1 MFDTATLPSAPGCYQ
16 FFDKSGT
23 IIYVGKAKNLKKRV
37 SSYFQKKDHDRKTQS
52 LVASIARIS
61 VVVTNTETEA
71 FLLENNLIKKH
82 QPKYNID
89 LKDAKRYAYIE
100 LTREP
105 FPRIGIARSAGTGE
119 SVYFGPFVSAAERDE
134 LIRIVRKI
142 FLIRSCRKLPKRA
155 CLRHHLNTC
164 SAPCVGAITQEEYQR
179 QVDRAAELLK
189 GKSMELLH
197 TLREEMA
204 GYSARE
210 EYEKALSVRNQIG
223 AVTRLSERQHVE
235 RPKETDQDV
244 IGYTI
249 ADDTVYLMVFSV
261 EKGLLMGKQE
271 YSFDNREDF
280 FEEFLVQYYADRV
293 PPSELILSHEV
304 DEALA
309 GYLSERKGKAV
320 HITVPKIGEKKKLLD
335 LVQKNL
341 EYAFLKNEMK
351 TKDLQASLGLADSP
365 EVIECFDISHLSGTA
380 MVGSMVQ
387 FRNGVPDKKN
397 YRRFQIKTVE
407 GIDDFASIA
416 EIVKR
421 RYDRLIREDREL
433 PDLIIIDG
441 GKGQLSAAGES
452 LRDIDL
458 TIPVIA
464 LAKQEEDV
472 YLPGEVLP
480 RKLDPKGMALHY
492 LQEIRDEAHRFAIT
506 YNRLL
511 RKKTAVGSTTSSGNK
526 RKKKSS

>member
-1 MFDTATLPSAPGCYQ
+1 MFDTATLPSAPGCYL
-16 FFDKSGT
+16 FFDKEGT
-23 IIYVGKAKNLKKRV
+23 IIYVGKAKHLKKRV

-61 VVVTNTETEA
+61 VMVTNTETEA

-100 LTREP
+100 LTKEP
-105 FPRIGIARSAGTGE
+105 FPRIGIARHATKEE
-119 SVYFGPFVSAAERDE
+119 STRFGPFVSAAERDN

-142 FLIRSCRKLPKRA
+142 FHIRSCRRLPKRA
-155 CLRHHLNTC
+155 CLRYHMHTC
-164 SAPCVGAITQEEYQR
+164 SGPCIGAITREEYQQ
-179 QVDRAAELLK
+179 QVDRAAALLK
-189 GKSMELLH
+189 GKSAELLLS
-197 TLREEMA
+197 LREEMA
-204 GYSARE
+204 HYSARE
-210 EYEKALSVRNQIG
+210 EYEKALALRNQIS

-249 ADDTVYLMVFSV
+249 SDDTVYLMVFSV
-261 EKGLLMGKQE
+261 EKGLLAGKQE

-293 PPSELILSHEV
+293 PPSELILPHEV
-304 DEALA
+304 DDALE
-309 GYLSERKGKAV
+309 GYLTDRKGKSV
-320 HITVPKIGEKKKLLD
+320 HVTVPKIGEKKKLLD
-335 LVQKNL
+335 LVEKNL

-351 TKDLQASLGLADSP
+351 TKDLQANLQLADAP

-387 FRNGVPDKKN
+387 FRNGVADKKN
-397 YRRFQIKTVE
+397 YRRFQIKSVE

-416 EIVKR
+416 EIVRR

-452 LRDIDL
+452 LRDLDL

-464 LAKQEEDV
+464 IAKQEEDV
-472 YLPGEVLP
+472 YLPGEMLP
-480 RKLDPKGMALHY
+480 RQLDRKGMALHY
-492 LQEIRDEAHRFAIT
+492 IQEIRDEAHRFAIS

-511 RKKTAVGSTTSSGNK
+511 RKKAAVGGKASSPGK
-526 RKKKSS
+526 RTKKEK